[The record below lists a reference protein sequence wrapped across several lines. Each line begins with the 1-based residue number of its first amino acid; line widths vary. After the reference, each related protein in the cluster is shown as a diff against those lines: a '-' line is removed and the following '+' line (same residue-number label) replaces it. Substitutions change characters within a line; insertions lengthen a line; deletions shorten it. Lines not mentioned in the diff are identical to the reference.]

1 MARSALSARPPAAS
15 FEPKAS
21 MEGHAAFTLVS
32 RAASPAARAII
43 ARTASGNVAELSAA
57 GMVLNTPGLLRHDK
71 D

>member
-1 MARSALSARPPAAS
+1 
-15 FEPKAS
+15 